1 MSTNIG
7 GKGCVTI
14 VRTKQAPNFDVLN
27 AVHSLVDTV
36 SLVLAV
42 CAGYHFVV
50 TDFGNPLSM
59 LQIPT

>member
-1 MSTNIG
+1 MSTDVG

-27 AVHSLVDTV
+27 DVRSLVDTV
-36 SLVLAV
+36 SLVSGI
-42 CAGYHFVV
+42 CGGYQFVV
-50 TDFGNPLSM
+50 MDFGNPLSM